1 MFDHNDLNQHAR
13 PKPVARMY
21 EIPGTRS
28 AVTASSPMSTPSSTA
43 MPVAPVR
50 MRRGRTAGLL
60 FLALLT
66 GAAGGGAAGSFAAM
80 RSLPTA
86 AAGASVVSAEPINM
100 QNQAAAAANVAGAV
114 FAAVSPS
121 VVEISVAGE
130 TPMGMTYSGGT
141 GFVVDARGL
150 ILTNNHVVA
159 SSEQVEVQFS
169 DGTTR
174 TATVLGTD
182 SGNDLALLETDLPAN
197 VPVARLADSDAVTV
211 GETAVAIGS
220 PFGLEQTVTQGIVSA
235 IHRTWSP
242 GTGRTQRNLIQT
254 DAPINPG
261 NSGGPLLNAAGEVIG
276 ITSMIESPVRGSVGV
291 GFAIPINT
299 AKQLIPQLEAGAE
312 LKAVWLGIRGGD
324 VTAALAEERDLPVQ
338 EGVLV
343 AEAVQGG
350 PAARA
355 GLQPEDIITALDQT
369 AVKTLG
375 ELQDALSQHQPGD
388 TVTLS
393 IMRAGAEQELDVRLE
408 AWVEQ

>member
-1 MFDHNDLNQHAR
+1 
-13 PKPVARMY
+13 
-21 EIPGTRS
+21 
-28 AVTASSPMSTPSSTA
+28 

-50 MRRGRTAGLL
+50 ARRGRTAGLL
-60 FLALLT
+60 ILALLT
-66 GAAGGGAAGSFAAM
+66 GAAGGGAAGTFAAT

-86 AAGASVVSAEPINM
+86 AAGASVVSAEPIGN
-100 QNQAAAAANVAGAV
+100 QNQAASANVAGAV

-159 SSEQVEVQFS
+159 GSEEVEVQFS

-174 TATVLGTD
+174 SATVLGTD

-220 PFGLEQTVTQGIVSA
+220 PFGLEQTVTQGIISA

-338 EGVLV
+338 QGVLV

-355 GLQPEDIITALDQT
+355 GLQPEDIITALDET

-375 ELQDALSQHQPGD
+375 ELQDALSRHQPGD

-393 IMRAGAEQELDVRLE
+393 IVRAGAEQELEVQLE